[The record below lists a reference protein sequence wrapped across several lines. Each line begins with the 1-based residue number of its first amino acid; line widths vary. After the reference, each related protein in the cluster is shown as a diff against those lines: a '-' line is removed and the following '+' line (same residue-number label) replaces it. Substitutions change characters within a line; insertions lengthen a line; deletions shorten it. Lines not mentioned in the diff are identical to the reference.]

1 MKSHSSFLI
10 FLSLISSFSG
20 EVFAE
25 NVLEF
30 SEVWEKIRVESATLQ
45 TKASEV
51 KTNEI
56 VKNRSSK
63 HWLPKIYAD
72 ARAFRTDDP
81 TLNFMGKLGQRSANA
96 SDFSTESLRYQP
108 SNFLD
113 SSNQPY
119 NGVNPNNANLFA
131 KDTLNHPGNNSYSK
145 GTLGIELPLFEGGG
159 KVAAHTI
166 REKRFHAVL
175 SEDKYIRIL
184 EYSKAALSYQS
195 IVLAEENLARIENL
209 SEQIRNFLNRYRI
222 GNRSNPVGFSGQLAL
237 QSLQLLLNVSKKEFE
252 SLKKSAEE
260 NLFLGA
266 PGLDEN
272 FRPKINTLF
281 SFADR
286 YLPIPKEKDSLHT
299 PLSEA
304 YRFQSEEA
312 QEGIEAEKAKF
323 LPKIA
328 AYAETYAY
336 NGARNQANSY
346 NAGVYLQMNLLDPSD
361 LGALDEAKAK
371 AETAKKKSKEIR
383 KNEENRFKILV
394 SREKIIFDNLNS
406 IYESMRLQEEQ
417 LQVSQKLFRNGTIQA
432 PQMAESFSAM
442 ANLLKLKSSS
452 ELEYLKIRSELSLY
466 SAHENSYEK

>member
-10 FLSLISSFSG
+10 FLFMISPFSG
-20 EVFAE
+20 EVFGE

-30 SEVWEKIRVESATLQ
+30 SEVWEKIRVESASLQ

-56 VKNRSSK
+56 AKSRSAK
-63 HWLPKIYAD
+63 HWLPKVYAD
-72 ARAFRTDDP
+72 ARTFRTDDP

-113 SSNQPY
+113 SNNQPY
-119 NGVNPNNANLFA
+119 NGINPNNTNVFA

-145 GTLGIELPLFEGGG
+145 GTLGVELPLFEGGS
-159 KVAAHTI
+159 KVAFHSI
-166 REKRFHAVL
+166 REKRLHAVL
-175 SEDKYIRIL
+175 SEEKYFRFL
-184 EYSKAALSYQS
+184 EYSKAAIHYQS
-195 IVLAEENLARIENL
+195 IVLAEENRTRAENL

-222 GNRSNPVGFSGQLAL
+222 GNRSNPVGFSGHLAL
-237 QSLQLLLNVSKKEFE
+237 QSLQLILDVSKKEFE
-252 SLKKSAEE
+252 SLRISSEE
-260 NLFLGA
+260 TLLLSA
-266 PGLDEN
+266 PGLGEN
-272 FRPKINTLF
+272 FKPKRNTLF
-281 SFADR
+281 SFADK
-286 YLPIPKEKDSLHT
+286 YLPVSKEKDSAHT
-299 PLSEA
+299 PLTEV

-312 QEGIEAEKAKF
+312 QEGIEAERAKF

-371 AETAKKKSKEIR
+371 AENARKKSKEIR
-383 KNEENRFKILV
+383 QNEENRFKILV
-394 SREKIIFDNLNS
+394 SRERIVFENLNS

-417 LQVSQKLFRNGTIQA
+417 LQVSQKLFRSGTIQA

-466 SAHENSYEK
+466 SSHENSYEK